1 MSGMAPKLL
10 LVATHGFYYSADN
23 IANIDYLQGYT
34 DAMSLTGLIM
44 SGGNLAWRGKH
55 LPDGV
60 LSGIL
65 TAATISRMDLQGT
78 ELAVLSACQTGQGKT
93 TPEGIYGLQRAFKK
107 AGVQTII
114 MTLWNVSDF
123 ATKEFMTTFFV
134 ELANNGWKKREAFN
148 ETKRIVRKKYPEPYY
163 WAGFVMLD

>member
-1 MSGMAPKLL
+1 MACLAAYSLL
-10 LVATHGFYYSADN
+10 LLSRVWICKGR
-23 IANIDYLQGYT
+23 
-34 DAMSLTGLIM
+34 
-44 SGGNLAWRGKH
+44 NLLCFQPVR
-55 LPDGV
+55 
-60 LSGIL
+60 
-65 TAATISRMDLQGT
+65 
-78 ELAVLSACQTGQGKT
+78 QGKARQR
-93 TPEGIYGLQRAFKK
+93 PEGIYGLQRAFKK